1 MTATPQSMRPIFIGG
16 CQRSGTTLLGALLGG
31 AAETV
36 TVPEAPFKL
45 GALQR
50 GARPGA
56 RLADVVTY
64 IGAQDR
70 YQIWG
75 AAPTADLLAR
85 IPSENGSE
93 APAHTLGRT
102 ALDLVIRAYA
112 EEQGAGDAQWWVD
125 HTPENLH
132 QAMRLRAA
140 YPEARF
146 VHVVR
151 DGRAATASVLKLDWG
166 PHDVLAASRWWVEAV
181 AHGLA
186 AEAALGAVRVRYEDL
201 VRDPDHTL
209 QTLCAQIGVLFS
221 AGMTE
226 GQGFEVPTYTQ
237 GQHRLVGGRPDP
249 SRIDAWRSALTERE
263 IALFE
268 RKAGG
273 LLALLGYAPVHEA
286 TAPGPSVAERL
297 RFGVLSRLKFV
308 RGRRAQQRRL
318 RVAAAS

>member
-1 MTATPQSMRPIFIGG
+1 DIVSFIGE
-16 CQRSGTTLLGALLGG
+16 QH
-31 AAETV
+31 
-36 TVPEAPFKL
+36 
-45 GALQR
+45 
-50 GARPGA
+50 
-56 RLADVVTY
+56 
-64 IGAQDR
+64 R
-70 YQIWG
+70 YRIWG
-75 AAPTADLLAR
+75 AATTAELIAC
-85 IPSENGSE
+85 IQSERAKE
-93 APAHTLGRT
+93 TLGQTPGRV
-102 ALDLVIRAYA
+102 ALDLVVRAYA
-112 EEQGAGDAQWWVD
+112 ERHGAGDSRWWVD

-132 QAMRLRAA
+132 QAMQLRAA

-166 PHDVLAASRWWVEAV
+166 PHDVLTASRWWVESV

-186 AEAALGAVRVRYEDL
+186 AESALGAVRVRYEDL
-201 VRDPDHTL
+201 VRDPDHAL
-209 QTLCAQIGVLFS
+209 QTLCTQIGVPFS
-221 AGMTE
+221 AEMAE
-226 GQGFEVPTYTQ
+226 GKGFDVPAYTQ
-237 GQHRLVGGRPDP
+237 GQHRLVGGRPDS
-249 SRIDAWRSALTERE
+249 SRIDAWRSALTKRE